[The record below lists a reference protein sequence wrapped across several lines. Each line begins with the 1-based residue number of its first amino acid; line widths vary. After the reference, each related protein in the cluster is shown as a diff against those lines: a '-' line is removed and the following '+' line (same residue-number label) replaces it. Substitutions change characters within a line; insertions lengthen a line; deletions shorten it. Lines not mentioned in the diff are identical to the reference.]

1 MRYLI
6 HLFTIGLAVLLSSCA
21 SSPEPVG
28 LPVKW
33 PLAKF
38 SAVKAYAYHCDA
50 EEGREFVKPGGRLHV
65 GILQPGP
72 VELSPEQVERL
83 IAYITNPQP
92 KSHRTPCYVPHHS
105 FVFFDANGKPV
116 SSFDVCF
123 TCNKHQAF
131 PPGVVE
137 YPDMHR
143 LYALVQELGLPTGT
157 GKYFYRDLYLKQG
170 GRRF

>member
-1 MRYLI
+1 MRFLTLLI
-6 HLFTIGLAVLLSSCA
+6 NLGLAALLSNCA

-28 LPVKW
+28 HPVKW
-33 PLAKF
+33 PTAKF
-38 SAVKAYAYHCDA
+38 ATVKAYAYHCDA

-65 GILQPGP
+65 GILNPGP
-72 VELSPEQVERL
+72 RELSPEQVERL
-83 IAYITNPQP
+83 ISYITIPQA

-105 FVFFDANGKPV
+105 FVFFDAQGRPV
-116 SSFDVCF
+116 ANFDVCF

-131 PPGVVE
+131 PAGAVE

-157 GKYFYRDLYLKQG
+157 GKYFYRDLYVKQG
-170 GRRF
+170 GRRY